1 MTNTNVL
8 VLPDLNWDLNYIYA
22 HTSHFPQFIY
32 SINSF
37 IGLLK
42 CILCL
47 EMKTATTT
55 LSAQICTS
63 IIEHA
68 PLGLLCSAS
77 AQVIYSQGQSG
88 FSTCIRSL
96 HFVKLCTKQD
106 TRIVSALQIMNG
118 EGRSH
123 QRHTMNHWNDQTWII
138 SLTVMLHSRTISRR
152 FFFSKHI
159 FV

>member
-1 MTNTNVL
+1 M
-8 VLPDLNWDLNYIYA
+8 
-22 HTSHFPQFIY
+22 
-32 SINSF
+32 
-37 IGLLK
+37 K

-77 AQVIYSQGQSG
+77 AQVIYSQGHSG

-96 HFVKLCTKQD
+96 HFVKLSTKQD
-106 TRIVSALQIMNG
+106 TSIVSALQIMNG
-118 EGRSH
+118 EGWSH
-123 QRHTMNHWNDQTWII
+123 RRHTMYHWNDQTWII
-138 SLTVMLHSRTISRR
+138 SLTVMLHTRTISRPI
-152 FFFSKHI
+152 FSVNKFLTFTIMNMCHIYKVIPEIMGQKHCRQM